1 VESLSLDLTSLT
13 DDPISGQISGLMPLP
28 ACQRDARGEQVLSN
42 SRPGWTIMSSC
53 SSSGEGLVVHEDE
66 GDEERLDGE
75 LASESDDKSTTIVS
89 TALAVAETLVFE
101 IGSVM
106 GEGEDLSSEFFL
118 ELVSGVKLEVESI
131 PTSSLRA
138 ARPLPGLLVP

>member
-1 VESLSLDLTSLT
+1 
-13 DDPISGQISGLMPLP
+13 
-28 ACQRDARGEQVLSN
+28 
-42 SRPGWTIMSSC
+42 MSSC

-75 LASESDDKSTTIVS
+75 LSSESDDKSTTIVS
-89 TALAVAETLVFE
+89 TALAVTETLVFE

-106 GEGEDLSSEFFL
+106 DEGEDLSSELFL
-118 ELVSGVKLEVESI
+118 ELVAGVKLEVESI
-131 PTSSLRA
+131 PTSSLSA

>member
-1 VESLSLDLTSLT
+1 MGLDIKIKL
-13 DDPISGQISGLMPLP
+13 QQ
-28 ACQRDARGEQVLSN
+28 QRHQDG
-42 SRPGWTIMSSC
+42 PTIMSSC

-106 GEGEDLSSEFFL
+106 GEVEDLSSELFL
-118 ELVSGVKLEVESI
+118 ELVTGRQFELVSR
-131 PTSSLRA
+131 PTNSLSA
-138 ARPLPGLLVP
+138 A

>member
-1 VESLSLDLTSLT
+1 
-13 DDPISGQISGLMPLP
+13 
-28 ACQRDARGEQVLSN
+28 
-42 SRPGWTIMSSC
+42 MSSC
-53 SSSGEGLVVHEDE
+53 SSSGEGLVVQEDE

-89 TALAVAETLVFE
+89 FVFE

-106 GEGEDLSSEFFL
+106 GEGEDLSSDLFL
-118 ELVSGVKLEVESI
+118 ELVCGVKLEVESI